1 SLDADG
7 NVSIG
12 TFTTGHFSRD
22 NLVISEDNA
31 SVGLSLLSATGGTT
45 ILGLGDDVN
54 NLAAAIVYT
63 VSLNRMLFRINGNQ
77 IAMQLNSDLSV
88 QAEHDMKVLENLT
101 VGGDL
106 GLSASGV
113 NTIWSTFL
121 SVKDQ
126 IYPGNT
132 APAAA
137 STLIVF
143 ANSRTEWYTMQ
154 FDKDVVERAQ
164 CVPVVLPPDYD
175 GRALTVEVWWTGRVS
190 AVPGDTVKWRIDTM
204 AHGDGDDLGLT
215 TGQTNVILTD
225 TFQGT
230 ADELHRISGTV
241 TPGNRGADDDA
252 ISFQIRRVVSDTYT
266 HDAHLIGLRISY

>member
-1 SLDADG
+1 MAQAIYTLTNAVFDTFLTSLND
-7 NVSIG
+7 
-12 TFTTGHFSRD
+12 H
-22 NLVISEDNA
+22 L
-31 SVGLSLLSATGGTT
+31 
-45 ILGLGDDVN
+45 
-54 NLAAAIVYT
+54 AAIVT
-63 VSLNRMLFRINGNQ
+63 
-77 IAMQLNSDLSV
+77 LNSGSSAPGTTFAGMLWEDSTGTPYIINVRDDADAAWFPLMDTDGNMTPL
-88 QAEHDMKVLENLT
+88 DMT

-121 SVKDQ
+121 SVKGQ
-126 IYPGNT
+126 IYPRTNNF
-132 APAAA
+132 APAA
-137 STLIVF
+137 TKIDF
-143 ANSRTEWYTMQ
+143 AASRTEWYTIA
-154 FDKDVVERAQ
+154 FDPSTMEAVQ

-175 GRALTVEVWWTGRVS
+175 GRALTVEILWTGRNS
-190 AVPGDTVKWRIDTM
+190 AVPGATVKWRIDTM